1 LSFFFVFLFFCF
13 PFLSFPFLSFH
24 QKMDSSPQE
33 EVVVQQGQQEAKQGQ
48 QETREETREEEK
60 QEEEEPEDIRA
71 FRSTL
76 TPQEEYM
83 YQLARSHFTCGFSL
97 RRTNAYCAWR
107 KKHT

>member
-1 LSFFFVFLFFCF
+1 M
-13 PFLSFPFLSFH
+13 FH
-24 QKMDSSPQE
+24 QNMDSSPQD
-33 EVVVQQGQQEAKQGQ
+33 EVLQQEAKEGQ
-48 QETREETREEEK
+48 QETREETREETKEETREEEK
-60 QEEEEPEDIRA
+60 QEQEEPEDIRA

>member
-1 LSFFFVFLFFCF
+1 LFFWFGLVWF

-33 EVVVQQGQQEAKQGQ
+33 EVVVQQGEQEAKEGQ
-48 QETREETREEEK
+48 QETREEEKEEE
-60 QEEEEPEDIRA
+60 QESEDIRA

-76 TPQEEYM
+76 SPQEEYM